1 MRIFLT
7 HLMFVLLLAWTP
19 VEIAWG
25 QGAAPPPDMDY
36 FTAHEDPETYRDLK
50 IIEHAHIGKVLY
62 WLRSERIEMLL
73 AELNYT
79 LHHFPNHP
87 KALLLT
93 EMAADVT
100 HVPTLPIT
108 YYERA
113 LRLYPEYGMTH
124 AQFGKYLVSI
134 GRVSDGITQLKEAVK
149 RDPKLGQGYQW
160 LGEAYAKAGKKES
173 AQEAYAKAKALGFTS
188 DPISDRATPDSKE

>member
-7 HLMFVLLLAWTP
+7 YVLFAILLGWEPAET
-19 VEIAWG
+19 AWG

-36 FTAHEDPETYRDLK
+36 FTAQENPETYRDLK

-62 WLRSERIEMLL
+62 WLRTERMEMVMH
-73 AELNYT
+73 ELNFT

-87 KALLLT
+87 QALLLT

-100 HVPTLPIT
+100 RVPALAIT

-113 LRLYPEYGMTH
+113 ILLYPEYGTTH

-134 GRVSDGITQLKEAVK
+134 GRVSDGIGQLKEAVQ
-149 RDPKLGQGYQW
+149 RDPKLGQGYLW
-160 LGEAYAKAGKKES
+160 LGEAYAKAGKKEL
-173 AQEAYAKAKALGFTS
+173 AQEAYAKARALGFTGGS
-188 DPISDRATPDSKE
+188 IIDRATPDRKN